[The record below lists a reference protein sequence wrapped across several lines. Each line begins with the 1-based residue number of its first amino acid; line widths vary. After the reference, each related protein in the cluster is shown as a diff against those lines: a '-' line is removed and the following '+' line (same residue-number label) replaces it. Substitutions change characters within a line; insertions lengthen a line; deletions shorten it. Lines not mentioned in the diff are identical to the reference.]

1 MPVQRTGAQAVPGSL
16 PGGLCD
22 SRHASLPGMRT
33 ALPLQFSVVVP
44 AVDKNKSVPIL
55 FNRRDAHAAAQAG
68 PERRRGPDRRTR
80 VARALVYGSFNP
92 RRHGPRRTGE
102 QAIGA
107 IDWFH
112 PWWLA
117 VATLI
122 LALCASDAVLTVVL
136 ISRGAYEVNPLL
148 APLIRGSGLLF
159 VLVKIGLTGVGVV
172 LLTLLSRVK
181 AFGRMPVALLLYGVL
196 AGYAA
201 LIVYELRLLQQ
212 LL

>member
-1 MPVQRTGAQAVPGSL
+1 MS
-16 PGGLCD
+16 
-22 SRHASLPGMRT
+22 
-33 ALPLQFSVVVP
+33 
-44 AVDKNKSVPIL
+44 IL
-55 FNRRDAHAAAQAG
+55 FNRRDSVGAAQAG

-107 IDWFH
+107 IDWYE

-117 VATLI
+117 IATLI
-122 LALCASDAVLTVVL
+122 LALSAGDAMLTVVL
-136 ISRGAYEVNPLL
+136 ISHGAYEVNPLL
-148 APLIRGSGLLF
+148 APLIGGSGVLF
-159 VLVKIGLTGVGVV
+159 VLVKIGLTGIGVV

-196 AGYAA
+196 AGYAV
-201 LIVYELRLLQQ
+201 LIAYELRLLDR